1 MILSSGNLLSY
12 ALHTN
17 ASILPSTPVSPRKRY
32 NQPLLPRQKMILLS
46 PSITIKNT
54 QKSFIIVYKFDVESK
69 HFTLVFPTLLT
80 SIPSVVIPTLSS
92 EMLDQHKYIK
102 KYSYKQN
109 GHDKYET
116 SKQLEMSAK
125 SSTANYIKFLIMQ
138 QKWVWKRYC
147 LSNLD
152 ALWFHVQ

>member
-69 HFTLVFPTLLT
+69 HDFTLVFPTLLT

-102 KYSYKQN
+102 NILINKMVMISM
-109 GHDKYET
+109 
-116 SKQLEMSAK
+116 KQL
-125 SSTANYIKFLIMQ
+125 NN
-138 QKWVWKRYC
+138 WKCQPR
-147 LSNLD
+147 
-152 ALWFHVQ
+152 VQLPIT

>member
-12 ALHTN
+12 ALQTN

-32 NQPLLPRQKMILLS
+32 NQPLLPQQKMILLS

-69 HFTLVFPTLLT
+69 HDFTLVFPTLLT

-102 KYSYKQN
+102 NILINKMVMISMKQVN
-109 GHDKYET
+109 NWKCQPRV
-116 SKQLEMSAK
+116 QLPI
-125 SSTANYIKFLIMQ
+125 T
-138 QKWVWKRYC
+138 
-147 LSNLD
+147 
-152 ALWFHVQ
+152 